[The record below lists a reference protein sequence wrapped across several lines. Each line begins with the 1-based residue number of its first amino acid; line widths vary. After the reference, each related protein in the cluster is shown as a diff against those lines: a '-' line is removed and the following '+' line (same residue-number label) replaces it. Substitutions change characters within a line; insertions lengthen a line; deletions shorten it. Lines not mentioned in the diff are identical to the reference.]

1 MNPSLDNMQ
10 DLLTHHM
17 WKELGPL
24 DPNWFDTLTAEP
36 HAVNDPDELCAN
48 QEGHFKI
55 PFNNSASES
64 QLFSTPRGFRH
75 AHLSSVET
83 EEESE
88 IDAEP
93 GKAFWTA
100 KSPDLY
106 EARKRDPV
114 LKHGVSIQL
123 QSQDAFNLLQTPQ
136 KLETSYTKA
145 ISESLGVNVQ
155 ADISWSSS
163 FNTPPAV
170 PSTLILS
177 HPEESPHPMSLSDEK
192 GVVIVRK
199 LFPSLSN
206 SSRVGPSSPANAPFE
221 RDAEPAQTVEPHNS
235 PDVERDHSYCD
246 SKQKSPAANQ
256 DEDFCVS
263 ENTPDA
269 FLPNNNSS
277 LIELKATKQNNV
289 DLTEVQR
296 CIAPLT
302 ELEEPDSVSTKPNKA
317 PDLKSP
323 LKSQDGNTQ
332 WSPLSLSGVTLS
344 AGETCHNPTA
354 LEGNGSVTAAVKQ
367 KPPLSFTHTGS
378 SKKKRTFIYTVKQ
391 AAAQAEEKQTSSC
404 RTDSSLGQDVT
415 AIHNPHPAAELE
427 CSKVRHAIAEGS
439 GEMLPPD
446 STIGNN
452 LPLSAHVQD
461 FDMSQLNRVF
471 AQDFSQM
478 LSICKPHSAAEGDTQ
493 NGFSPSLCLKAIRL
507 AKQKARHSNFD
518 ASDAGLT
525 PKSKDHLSS
534 VTHEPSITD
543 SGFQSVAP
551 DVSFTTNM
559 LSAGETSQSKT
570 STMNAEGF
578 LRDPYLTCIGSEG
591 EAYSTC
597 EASMSGFKTASN
609 KRIIISSANLEKA
622 KRLFQEFEGET
633 SQLGAPPMDCISVL
647 KDQRSGEP
655 QMSNRL
661 DQKCQLTPSQK
672 ADVTELCLLLEEAE
686 SQFEFTQFKAAR
698 QPCEDPEVPLDADF
712 LSGIDFND
720 SFSSEQEKPVITE
733 RSNMAPHLS
742 AFRSEASPLK
752 SGSETNGPLVRV
764 SKKCFKE
771 AKALLQTV
779 KEDSHHSLQTKKSDN
794 LVSSGDLL
802 GQKSCATKEKHHSY
816 GSHGFQTASGKG
828 ISISAQALEKASAFF
843 KDVDDTV
850 SEEEVRKA
858 NTCLVNPRP
867 GSSDVKKELE
877 LDHSEEAVS
886 HRQESSNQNQNPTLK
901 NFTPCTSVSVGF
913 STASGKKISVSASAI
928 SKAKS
933 LLDEVQMDGNFNEPL
948 RSENRRNGTHAS
960 SGFQT
965 SAAEAAAASSLPVD
979 KQKSLLKDFTVIEE
993 ENAGTVE
1000 ADDPIDRSVQLDS
1013 WKHVGFSAPKKMSDD
1028 ISAGSGTKESHDTSH
1043 IHSNKES
1050 GRDSATAFDKNSV
1063 KANALLEDSNG
1074 FPATEM
1080 DGIDEFFNDSEGMDV
1095 LDCGRNHVEEAGA
1108 SLTDNNDAVSGRLA
1122 PQCGLLDDN
1131 IKRDDPSLS
1140 CGTEASVS
1148 DEVILA
1154 AVTLDDA
1161 NVQFEKT
1168 KGQRAKP
1175 PQCGGFRSASGKS
1188 VTVSAAS
1195 LQRANSLLNNL
1206 EDKVDRGED
1215 RTYKATVAPVVA
1227 PPSMSSIKGG
1237 FCTAS
1242 GKKVTIS
1249 EDALRKAN
1257 ALFKDIV
1264 DEEVCEEFKHVED
1277 TLPPQKAGGN
1287 LESNRK
1293 EITGVIGEELIFKK
1307 PLSPPFLGSSM
1318 SNNKGGFQTASGKG
1332 ISISAKALEKASAI
1346 FKDVDDTVS
1355 EEVRKA
1361 NTCLVNPRPGSSDV
1375 KKELELDHSEEAV
1388 SHRQESSNQNQ
1399 NPTLKNFTPCTSV
1412 SVGFSTAS
1420 GKKISVSA
1428 SAISK
1433 AKSLLDEVQM
1443 DGNFNEPLRSE
1454 NRRNGTHASSGFQTS
1469 AAEAAAASS
1478 LPVDKQKSLL
1488 KDFTV
1493 IEEENAG
1500 TVEADDPIDRS
1511 VQLDS
1516 WKHVGFS
1523 APKKMSD
1530 DISAGS
1536 GTKESHDTSH
1546 IHSNKESGRDSAT
1559 AFDKNS
1565 VKANALLEDSNGF
1578 PATEM
1583 DGIDEFF
1590 NDSEGM
1596 DVLDCGR
1603 NHVEEAGASLTDN
1616 NDAVSGRLAPQCGLL
1631 DDNIKRDDPSL
1642 SCGTEAS
1649 VSDEVIL
1656 AAVTLDDA
1664 NVQFEKTKGQRAKPP
1679 QCGGFRSA
1687 SGKSVTVSAASLQRA
1702 NSLLNNLEDKVD
1714 RGEDRTYKATVA
1726 PVVAPPSMSSIKGG
1740 FCTASGKKVTISED
1754 ALRKANALFKDIVDE
1769 ELCEEFKHVEDTLP
1783 PQKAGGN
1790 LESNRKEITGVIG
1803 EELIFKK
1810 PLSPPLLGSF
1820 QTASGK
1826 GVSFSSVALRK
1837 ARSLFSDCDD
1847 EDETK
1852 SGQMKMDKE
1861 KIQDSA
1867 LFESPFNHGFST
1879 AAGKK
1884 VSVSSDA
1891 MEKASRLLNDGQ
1903 FQDDRIKRDK
1913 DVVLQGGF
1921 QTASGKGVS
1930 FSTAAL
1936 KKAKSLFSECEG
1948 DDASHS
1954 ADFKQAGITA
1964 ASGKPVGFSAQ
1975 DLQKARAL
1983 FDDICVENMSSVEEM
1998 PVTDQRE
2005 TMVEEGKHK
2014 SEGVESTKTAVL
2026 LTSSVSLTKED
2037 PTGRTASFPGVQSST
2052 IPTSHKSLVVSLNLN
2067 GCSETQQEFLA
2078 QEALD
2083 CTKALLKDE
2092 SDADLSMTLENM
2104 PPQQRKAE
2112 QEEGF
2117 SKKRFREEQ
2126 GVTDAHPPLK
2136 RRLLEEFDRT
2146 VDPSWGFDLRP
2157 EKHCPT
2163 DRRVSQHSGAL
2174 HPYVSQPDRDGKNY
2188 SESNLQSSTA
2198 VDVESSAKVSSF
2210 VPPFFKNTKKA
2221 VETNCRSASV
2231 PPAFV
2236 PPFKKHRPPA
2246 QVNPSAAQEELCE
2259 AAIGV
2264 KRFQPPAKKVEM
2276 KAASEAGNINSEVDH
2291 SVKREPETG
2300 PSDVTLESIQLAQ
2313 SMQEMRIRKKRRQTI
2328 RPQPGT
2334 LFTTRTSGAPRLTW
2348 KTAVGGRAPAKYVA
2362 HQLYEYGV
2370 APHVAQVS
2378 SESAESF
2385 RFSLQHFLKQE
2396 AFKDNGGVQIADG
2409 GWLVPCR
2416 NGTAG
2421 KVEFYRALCDTP
2433 GVDPKLISQEWVFN
2447 HYRWVVWK
2455 LASLERSFPHTM
2467 CSCCLTPEQVLLQLK
2482 YRYDVEVD
2490 NSRRPALRRIMEKD
2504 DTSAKTLVLCVCGVV
2519 SRGHSPTKQRVSEV
2533 KAPQD
2538 GSRYAVVW
2546 LTDGWYSIKAQ
2557 LDEPLTAML
2566 HKGRL
2571 AVGGKLIINGA
2582 QMLGSHE
2589 ACSPLEAP
2597 ESLMLKISANSVRPA
2612 RWDTKLGF
2620 YKDPRPFT
2628 LPLASLFHNGGPVGC
2643 VDVVVLRIYPT
2654 QWMERTN
2661 GGSVVFRCARAEERE
2676 ARRFNTHKEKAME
2689 VLFAKIQADFENEE
2703 RANKDSRR
2711 RRTRT
2716 VTRRDLERLQH
2727 GEELYET
2734 VGDDLEARLSSQ
2746 QLETLQTYMR
2756 SLMERKQA
2764 ELQDRCR
2771 RALEESDKQEGGCPQ
2786 RDVTPVW
2793 RISVADCL
2801 NPTGQVFQLSF
2812 WRPSSDLQSSLKEG
2826 SRYKVLNLMTSE
2838 GKKRVD
2844 FASVQLTSTKKTQIQ
2859 QVQTSERLLSACFR
2873 PRVCVRFSDLQDP
2886 EFTSLCGE
2894 VDLTGKVVS
2903 VIDAQGPSPAFFLAD
2918 PELNFIKVRCF
2929 SSLAE
2934 CGVAELVKPGVLL
2947 ALSNLL
2953 LRGQSNVPTPVVY
2966 SGDLTV
2972 FSTNPKEPHLRESI
2986 ERLQNQIQ
2994 DDFSLKAEEKLSTLM
3009 NGPRSI
3015 SSPAPP
3021 LTSSVS
3027 HADVKTGMP
3036 VRGLGSVTPVS
3047 RTPAPTASSEKDPR
3061 SLKRRRALD
3070 YLSRIPSP
3078 PPLSHLGSLSSPC
3091 VKKTFNP
3098 PRRSGTPSTFR
3109 PPHSATHSK
3118 PVVAPAEDEWVNDEE
3133 LAMIDTQALL

>member
-1 MNPSLDNMQ
+1 MNPSLDNML
-10 DLLTHHM
+10 DLLTQHM

-55 PFNNSASES
+55 PFNISATES

-114 LKHGVSIQL
+114 LKHGVNIQL

-177 HPEESPHPMSLSDEK
+177 HPEESPRPMSLSDEK

-221 RDAEPAQTVEPHNS
+221 RDAEPTRSVEPHNS

-263 ENTPDA
+263 ENTLDA
-269 FLPNNNSS
+269 FLPNNSSS
-277 LIELKATKQNNV
+277 LIEVKAAKRNKV
-289 DLTEVQR
+289 DMTEVQR

-354 LEGNGSVTAAVKQ
+354 REGNGSVTAAVKQ

-391 AAAQAEEKQTSSC
+391 AAAQAEEKQTPSC
-404 RTDSSLGQDVT
+404 RIDSSLGQDVT
-415 AIHNPHPAAELE
+415 AIHNPHPTAELE
-427 CSKVRHAIAEGS
+427 CSTVRNAVAERS
-439 GEMLPPD
+439 CEMLPPD

-525 PKSKDHLSS
+525 PKSKDHLSC
-534 VTHEPSITD
+534 VTHEPSIAD

-551 DVSFTTNM
+551 DVSFASNM

-570 STMNAEGF
+570 STMNGEGF
-578 LRDPYLTCIGSEG
+578 LRDPKLTCIGNEG
-591 EAYSTC
+591 EAYSTS
-597 EASMSGFKTASN
+597 EASMSGFKTASS
-609 KRIIISSANLEKA
+609 KGIIISSANVEKA
-622 KRLFQEFEGET
+622 KRLFEEFEGET
-633 SQLGAPPMDCISVL
+633 SQLGAPPMDCISVP

-661 DQKCQLTPSQK
+661 NQKCQLTPSQK
-672 ADVTELCLLLEEAE
+672 ADVTELCSLLEEAE

-698 QPCEDPEVPLDADF
+698 QPCEDPEAPLDADF
-712 LSGIDFND
+712 LSGIDFDD
-720 SFSSEQEKPVITE
+720 SFSSEQEKPVIAE

-752 SGSETNGPLVRV
+752 SGSETNGPLVRA

-779 KEDSHHSLQTKKSDN
+779 KEDSHHSLPTRKSDN
-794 LVSSGDLL
+794 HVSSGDLL
-802 GQKSCATKEKHHSY
+802 GQKSCATKEKHHSH

-828 ISISAQALEKASAFF
+828 ISISAKALEKASAFF
-843 KDVDDTV
+843 KDLDDTV
-850 SEEEVRKA
+850 SEEVRKA

-877 LDHSEEAVS
+877 LDPSEEAVS
-886 HRQESSNQNQNPTLK
+886 HRQESSDGSQNPTLK

-933 LLDEVQMDGNFNEPL
+933 LLDEVQMDGNFNEPP

-965 SAAEAAAASSLPVD
+965 SAAEAAADSSLPVD

-993 ENAGTVE
+993 EKASTVE
-1000 ADDPIDRSVQLDS
+1000 ASDPTDCSGQLDS
-1013 WKHVGFSAPKKMSDD
+1013 WKQVGLSATKKISND
-1028 ISAGSGTKESHDTSH
+1028 ISAGSDTKGSNDTSH
-1043 IHSNKES
+1043 IHSNKE
-1050 GRDSATAFDKNSV
+1050 RFCDSVTAFDKNSV
-1063 KANALLEDSNG
+1063 KANDLFKDSNG

-1095 LDCGRNHVEEAGA
+1095 LDCGRNHVEETGPTLA
-1108 SLTDNNDAVSGRLA
+1108 DNKDAVSGRLA
-1122 PQCGLLDDN
+1122 LQSGLLADDT
-1131 IKRDDPSLS
+1131 KRDDPSLS

-1161 NVQFEKT
+1161 NLQFEKT
-1168 KGQRAKP
+1168 NGQRAKA
-1175 PQCGGFRSASGKS
+1175 PQYGGFKSASGKS
-1188 VTVSAAS
+1188 ATVSAAA
-1195 LQRANSLLNNL
+1195 LQKAKSLLNNL
-1206 EDKVDRGED
+1206 EDKLDRGED
-1215 RTYKATVAPVVA
+1215 RPYKPTVAPVMA

-1264 DEEVCEEFKHVED
+1264 DEEVCEESKHVED

-1287 LESNRK
+1287 VESNRK

-1307 PLSPPFLGSSM
+1307 PLSPPLLGSST
-1318 SNNKGGFQTASGKG
+1318 SNIKGGFQTASGKG
-1332 ISISAKALEKASAI
+1332 ISISAQALEKASAF

-1361 NTCLVNPRPGSSDV
+1361 NTCLLNPQPGSSDV
-1375 KKELELDHSEEAV
+1375 KKELELDPSEEAV
-1388 SHRQESSNQNQ
+1388 SHRQESSDGSQ
-1399 NPTLKNFTPCTSV
+1399 NPTLKNFTPCASV

-1433 AKSLLDEVQM
+1433 AKSLLDEIQM
-1443 DGNFNEPLRSE
+1443 DSNLNEPPRSE

-1469 AAEAAAASS
+1469 AAEAAADSS

-1493 IEEENAG
+1493 IEEEKAS
-1500 TVEADDPIDRS
+1500 TVEASDPTDCS
-1511 VQLDS
+1511 GQLDS
-1516 WKHVGFS
+1516 WKQVL
-1523 APKKMSD
+1523 SD
-1530 DISAGS
+1530 DISADS
-1536 GTKESHDTSH
+1536 GTKESHDTSQ
-1546 IHSNKESGRDSAT
+1546 IHPNKESCRDS

-1565 VKANALLEDSNGF
+1565 VKANDLFKDSNGF
-1578 PATEM
+1578 PAAEM

-1603 NHVEEAGASLTDN
+1603 NHVEEAGPTLADN
-1616 NDAVSGRLAPQCGLL
+1616 KDAVSGRLALQSGLL
-1631 DDNIKRDDPSL
+1631 DNDTKRDDPSL

-1664 NVQFEKTKGQRAKPP
+1664 NLQFEKTNGQRAKAP
-1679 QCGGFRSA
+1679 QYGGFKSA
-1687 SGKSVTVSAASLQRA
+1687 SGKSVTVSAAALQKA
-1702 NSLLNNLEDKVD
+1702 KSLLNNLEDKLD
-1714 RGEDRTYKATVA
+1714 RGEDRPYKPTVA
-1726 PVVAPPSMSSIKGG
+1726 LVMAPPSMSSIGG

-1769 ELCEEFKHVEDTLP
+1769 EVCEESKHVEDTLP
-1783 PQKAGGN
+1783 PQKAGGS

-1826 GVSFSSVALRK
+1826 VVSFSSAALRK

-1861 KIQDSA
+1861 KIQDSS
-1867 LFESPFNHGFST
+1867 LFESPFNHGVST

-1884 VSVSSDA
+1884 VSVSNEA

-1903 FQDDRIKRDK
+1903 FQDDRLKRDK
-1913 DVVLQGGF
+1913 DLLLQGGF

-1954 ADFKQAGITA
+1954 ADFKQAGFTA

-1975 DLQKARAL
+1975 ALQKARAL
-1983 FDDICVENMSSVEEM
+1983 FDDICVENMSSVEA
-1998 PVTDQRE
+1998 VD
-2005 TMVEEGKHK
+2005 GKHK
-2014 SEGVESTKTAVL
+2014 SEDVEGVESTNTAVL

-2037 PTGRTASFPGVQSST
+2037 RTASFPGVQSST
-2052 IPTSHKSLVVSLNLN
+2052 KPTSDKSLVVSLNLN

-2083 CTKALLKDE
+2083 CTKALLMDE

-2146 VDPSWGFDLRP
+2146 VDASRGFDLRP

-2198 VDVESSAKVSSF
+2198 VDVESSVSSF

-2221 VETNCRSASV
+2221 VERNCRSTSV

-2246 QVNPSAAQEELCE
+2246 QINPSAAEEELCG

-2264 KRFQPPAKKVEM
+2264 KHFQPPAKKVEM
-2276 KAASEAGNINSEVDH
+2276 KAASKAGNINNEVAH
-2291 SVKREPETG
+2291 SVQREPETG

-2370 APHVAQVS
+2370 APHVAEVS

-2455 LASLERSFPHTM
+2455 LASLERSFPQTM
-2467 CSCCLTPEQVLLQLK
+2467 CSRCLTPEQVLLQLK

-2519 SRGHSPTKQRVSEV
+2519 SRGHSPAKQRVSEV

-2582 QMLGSHE
+2582 QMLGSQE

-2676 ARRFNTHKEKAME
+2676 ARRFSTHKEKAME

-2711 RRTRT
+2711 RTRP
-2716 VTRRDLERLQH
+2716 VTRRDLERLQD

-2771 RALEESDKQEGGCPQ
+2771 RALEESDKKDGGCPQ

-2844 FASVQLTSTKKTQIQ
+2844 FAPVQLTSTKKTQIQ
-2859 QVQTSERLLSACFR
+2859 EVQTSERLLSTCFR
-2873 PRVCVRFSDLQDP
+2873 PRVCVRFSDLQNP

-2903 VIDAQGPSPAFFLAD
+2903 VVDPQGPSPAFFLAD

-3021 LTSSVS
+3021 LTASVS

-3047 RTPAPTASSEKDPR
+3047 RTPAPATSSEKDPR

-3070 YLSRIPSP
+3070 YLSRILSP

-3109 PPHSATHSK
+3109 PPHSTTHSK